1 MTGKL
6 RFEVNDNQGC
16 FIFPETWFGSL
27 LDEFEELIDAYDAD
41 EISETSYINKLRRL
55 ARQENDFID
64 VHAHLAYVFLEQNAP
79 RKALNAALKGLAIG
93 NRLIPEGFSG
103 RIIWIHPD
111 NRPFLRALYAAI
123 LANAHLQRHQD
134 AIMLIEKI
142 LDYNPEDN
150 HGARWLLGPELLRT
164 GAHEQAR
171 HILQEHADEFSP
183 YWYELGLLHF
193 LNGELVKAATAFRR
207 GFAANTYIA
216 EILCGNLHPFPLAVW
231 HNFSGGPDTAEDY
244 YATYHPLWGQYPE
257 ALLFVNW
264 LYNHSSVLH
273 ERAEIIK
280 CAEMLMQE
288 DDFEICESILRQ
300 QEKLRERIDETLS
313 EKIVQK
319 CRNMNGEYVWHTS
332 NNLFTNNNTVN
343 APFPWLSARGYLL
356 NISFEKDNTVNYFYE
371 LSHGLINT
379 LS

>member
-1 MTGKL
+1 
-6 RFEVNDNQGC
+6 
-16 FIFPETWFGSL
+16 
-27 LDEFEELIDAYDAD
+27 
-41 EISETSYINKLRRL
+41 
-55 ARQENDFID
+55 
-64 VHAHLAYVFLEQNAP
+64 
-79 RKALNAALKGLAIG
+79 
-93 NRLIPEGFSG
+93 
-103 RIIWIHPD
+103 
-111 NRPFLRALYAAI
+111 
-123 LANAHLQRHQD
+123 
-134 AIMLIEKI
+134 
-142 LDYNPEDN
+142 
-150 HGARWLLGPELLRT
+150 LGPELLRT

-319 CRNMNGEYVWHTS
+319 CRNMNGEYVWPWILPFSAAGMKHT
-332 NNLFTNNNTVN
+332 
-343 APFPWLSARGYLL
+343 GIQYQ
-356 NISFEKDNTVNYFYE
+356 
-371 LSHGLINT
+371 
-379 LS
+379 

>member
-1 MTGKL
+1 
-6 RFEVNDNQGC
+6 
-16 FIFPETWFGSL
+16 
-27 LDEFEELIDAYDAD
+27 
-41 EISETSYINKLRRL
+41 
-55 ARQENDFID
+55 
-64 VHAHLAYVFLEQNAP
+64 
-79 RKALNAALKGLAIG
+79 
-93 NRLIPEGFSG
+93 
-103 RIIWIHPD
+103 
-111 NRPFLRALYAAI
+111 
-123 LANAHLQRHQD
+123 
-134 AIMLIEKI
+134 
-142 LDYNPEDN
+142 
-150 HGARWLLGPELLRT
+150 RWLLGPELLRT

-319 CRNMNGEYVWHTS
+319 CRNMNGEYIWPWILPFSAAGMKHT
-332 NNLFTNNNTVN
+332 
-343 APFPWLSARGYLL
+343 GIQYQ
-356 NISFEKDNTVNYFYE
+356 
-371 LSHGLINT
+371 
-379 LS
+379 